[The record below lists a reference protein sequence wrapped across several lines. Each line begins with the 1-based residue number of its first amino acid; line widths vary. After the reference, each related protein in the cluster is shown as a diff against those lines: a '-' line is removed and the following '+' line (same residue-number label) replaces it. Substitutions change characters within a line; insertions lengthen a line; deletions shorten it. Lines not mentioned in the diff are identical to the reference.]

1 MPTPSR
7 EPKKAAATGKRRTA
21 GARASKPATGSHRKK
36 DYLAERTYRSLR
48 ERLYTGQYRPG
59 EHLKEEVLV
68 KSLGAS
74 RSVIRQAL
82 TQLTA
87 EGLLVDRPKIG
98 KFVAEFNEE
107 MIAKLVPIRI
117 ALEQLAIKEAIAKLT
132 PDDETE
138 LRTLAEQ
145 LRQQDLSL
153 AEQDRLDVA
162 LHRKIWRMTGNDE
175 LEKLLVRVSGPFHI
189 VANAALL
196 SPRYRR
202 NAVAISVQQILL
214 EREKH
219 AAGHQPLV
227 EALCGRNVDAAVAAM
242 AAHIS
247 ANYLAPDEDFS
258 KTVGTFLKKYL
269 HKV

>member
-1 MPTPSR
+1 MAISAQERKTKAEKSR
-7 EPKKAAATGKRRTA
+7 RPA
-21 GARASKPATGSHRKK
+21 GARRSSGRKKK

-48 ERLYTGQYRPG
+48 ERIYTGVYRPG

-87 EGLLVDRPKIG
+87 EGLLLDKPKIG

-117 ALEQLAIKEAIAKLT
+117 ALEQLAVKEAIPNMT
-132 PDDETE
+132 PDDERE
-138 LRTLAEQ
+138 LRAMAER
-145 LRQQDLSL
+145 LRQPDISL
-153 AEQDRLDVA
+153 ADQDGLDVA

-175 LEKLLVRVSGPFHI
+175 LEKLLVRVAGPFHI

-196 SPRYRR
+196 SPQYRR
-202 NAVAISVQQILL
+202 NAMAISVQQILL

-219 AAGHQPLV
+219 AAGHQPIV
-227 EALCGRNVDAAVAAM
+227 DALCRRNVSAAVTAM
-242 AAHIS
+242 AEHIA
-247 ANYLAPDEDFS
+247 ANYQSPDEDFS
-258 KTVGTFLKKYL
+258 KAVGSFLKKYL
-269 HKV
+269 HNS